1 MPDPTG
7 PRRRLTPAQ
16 YARAR
21 AENHTD
27 AELQAQG
34 FDLPNGPPGGQVAVN
49 DTLGAAQGQTPKSA
63 NRRQLTHAEYN
74 RAVNGKDLSGRYGD
88 KHTDDELRAQGF
100 DLPDVGGGR
109 MAANAG
115 LGAAEGVTYGNAAEL
130 YGAGAVAGYG
140 STMAGRMFE
149 RQNPSPDRNPKPPS
163 LSDLYISKRDEAR
176 DRIATARRESPL
188 VTGGSEFVAGLIAPG
203 GVAIK
208 GYRTAKAAQALNK
221 LSPLRTALEASKVTA
236 KTAGK
241 IGAVQGGVY
250 GLGQSGEDTRGGITN
265 PLSQVMDML
274 VGAGVGSTVGAGL
287 GGAIPLV
294 VPVGKALG
302 GVYKGAVRKL
312 GVTTAKS
319 RAATNAQRTLD
330 EIVAAGSS
338 RENVVAR
345 EQKILDQGRLSAP
358 AENPGTALDAMGP
371 AGVNLVNRLGLVNS
385 KTAGLL
391 NNAARTYSVRH
402 PLRQVLIKAAKN
414 RSPASSLAEDVLSDG
429 VIGTTIAGKTGGLVA
444 GIKNAVGAGT
454 RRSEL
459 NENLDL
465 VRSLLDP
472 VDGGTLQRILPPD
485 PTTKTPGVLGRILM
499 KLRGTPEALPKTL
512 ARPGFRNDPY
522 EKVLKEK
529 QLLEQTAVDDFFNPQ
544 TGDGGGGAAVVPLPR
559 PVVPSSPS
567 VVTPSETLTQAR
579 GKVPRERGQATQGQG
594 EPLSHFDRHQA
605 LFDASPISHQKANV
619 DFAKNYA
626 SLDDG
631 SGQATFLQNHL
642 AGRFYRGNAQAIR
655 YAEQEARLA
664 LAANAGQPRLVTEP
678 PAVNYYQEMLDAL
691 DYNTKNNLTTIDGDV
706 DTPGSI
712 TYALRKM
719 GRYSKAEAPGTDTA
733 TGPFAQDGSD
743 VSGRVGPSAFPDPTM
758 AATQMMSSMSGGI
771 GGGAYGATQGDTPRE
786 RLRNMLLYGVAGA
799 TGGAVAPKMVRSM
812 VKMAGNEIGTLGPRS
827 RAIAPIAQPVKAV
840 STGRFGWHQ
849 GATPVEREAD
859 RRLSDAVQRA
869 LTNPE
874 GEDVIVKQLAQNTG
888 RNLGPTRQ
896 VRGGGVWGGEP
907 NPNTTTL
914 FTGTPDWDDA
924 AKVLSSQSLVKGQ
937 DGALQ
942 WQTIPRGGNAGVVA
956 TGPNGGPVPAHLLE
970 EINHRLAS
978 DPKFAGQ
985 IGATEVDG
993 HLAFIHVPEW
1003 APKGLTGKQFQANVQ
1018 TFLSDLGAPA
1028 DQLVVAPQ
1036 QFRTA
1041 VFNGPAD
1048 YLEKL
1053 GRDPDAIQGLR
1064 DNLVA
1069 LQPVYEAHALE
1080 RGLDPAVVRARFERR
1095 IRALESLQKAYE
1107 VGPPSKGL
1115 RGTPVLETAS
1125 QLAIS
1130 ENAARGRPPAAWP
1143 SKASSPSQ
1151 VARVQQRLDDYFYEG
1166 VAEGHEAELRG
1177 QVAAEWYD
1185 ESIAEAHQMLE
1196 FAVPEVAEQGAMRTA
1211 FNAVWAI
1218 ASNGQM
1224 VTPNTKVAV
1233 GVMDQFLRSLRNATS
1248 EADLL
1253 KLRFTTFDPATWQ
1266 ATKFLNS
1273 AGQSRFRAV
1282 GEPGTGIASRL
1293 IKGHVRAATG
1303 HEFHLNKLTE
1313 WWRDAVRAT
1322 GNAEGAFKHLEKQ
1335 LLSQVL
1341 FAKRASS
1348 PFTVKEFGQKI
1359 GQFFRDVQGVPSD
1372 ASTVDLWIKRFGD
1385 QALGKVSTKID
1396 KKSASTVID
1405 DGVTPIQNRMMQ
1417 ASIRRAAERW
1427 FEATGERLTPKQVQA
1442 KLWYVIKGRFQEAGA
1457 TFKPGSL
1464 DTFAD
1469 AAARVLSEKG
1479 QATLGG
1485 LGIAGAAGGAG
1496 VVGMAIAE
1504 AIAAQKFKQKRQG
1517 TP

>member
-1 MPDPTG
+1 MIPSVNDPR
-7 PRRRLTPAQ
+7 PRLTPAE
-16 YARAR
+16 YARAQTEGR
-21 AENHTD
+21 TD
-27 AELQAQG
+27 AELRAQG

-49 DTLGAAQGQTPKSA
+49 DTLGAAQGQAPKSA

-88 KHTDDELRAQGF
+88 KFTDDELRAQGY

-109 MAANAG
+109 MAENAG
-115 LGAAEGVTYGNAAEL
+115 LGAAEGVTLGNAAEL
-130 YGAGAVAGYG
+130 YGAVAAAAGALREREPGDLWG
-140 STMAGRMFE
+140 TMAGRMPE

-176 DRIATARRESPL
+176 DRIATAHRENPL
-188 VTGGSEFVAGLIAPG
+188 LTGGSELVAGFIAPG
-203 GVAIK
+203 GFAAK

-221 LSPLRTALEASKVTA
+221 LSPLLEALAASKVAA
-236 KTAGK
+236 KTAGTV
-241 IGAVQGGVY
+241 GAVQGGVY
-250 GLGQSGEDTRGGITN
+250 GLGRSGEETRGGITN
-265 PLSQVMDML
+265 PLSQATDML
-274 VGAGVGSTVGAGL
+274 VGGGVGGTVGAGI

-294 VPVGKALG
+294 VPVGKALVG
-302 GVYKGAVRKL
+302 AAKGAVRKL

-319 RAATNAQRTLD
+319 RAATNAQRILD
-330 EIVAAGSS
+330 EIQAAGSS
-338 RENVVAR
+338 PESVVAR
-345 EQKILDQGRLSAP
+345 EQKIVDQPRLSLP
-358 AENPGTALDAMGP
+358 AENSGTALDAMGQ
-371 AGVNLVNRLGLVNS
+371 AGVNLINRLGPVNPE
-385 KTAGLL
+385 TAGLL
-391 NNAARTYSVRH
+391 NNAARTFSVRN
-402 PLRQVLIKAAKN
+402 PLRQALIKAAKN
-414 RSPASSLAEDVLSDG
+414 REPASSLAEDVLSDG
-429 VIGTTIAGKTGGLVA
+429 VIATSIAGKTGGLVA

-454 RRSEL
+454 RRSGL

-472 VDGGTLQRILPPD
+472 VDGGTLQRTLSPD
-485 PTTKTPGVLGRILM
+485 PTTKAPGVLRRALM
-499 KLRGTPEALPKTL
+499 KLRGTPKAPPETL

-522 EKVLKEK
+522 EKVLKKK
-529 QLLEQTAVDDFFNPQ
+529 QLLEQTAVDDFFNPPGVLARAKAAAEPQ
-544 TGDGGGGAAVVPLPR
+544 ALRGDVGANEVPIPLL
-559 PVVPSSPS
+559 
-567 VVTPSETLTQAR
+567 TPPETLPGAQGR
-579 GKVPRERGQATQGQG
+579 VPRERGQATQGQD
-594 EPLSHFDRHQA
+594 EPFSHIERHQT
-605 LFDASPISHQKANV
+605 LFDESPVSHQEANP

-631 SGQATFLQNHL
+631 SGQANFLQKHL
-642 AGRFYRGNAQAIR
+642 AGRLYRGNAQAMR

-664 LAANAGQPRLVTEP
+664 LPENAGQPRLVTEA
-678 PAVNYYQEMLDAL
+678 PAVNYYQDMLDAL

-706 DTPGSI
+706 NTPGSI

-719 GRYSKAEAPGTDTA
+719 GRYSEAKAPGTDKA

-743 VSGRVGPSAFPDPTM
+743 VSGRVGPSTFPDPTM
-758 AATQMMSSMSGGI
+758 AANRMMSSMS
-771 GGGAYGATQGDTPRE
+771 GGAYGATQGDTPRE
-786 RLRNMLLYGVAGA
+786 RLKNTLTFAALGVLGPNIIKKI
-799 TGGAVAPKMVRSM
+799 GAV
-812 VKMAGNEIGTLGPRS
+812 GPRS
-827 RAIAPIAQPVKAV
+827 RAIASIAQPVKAV
-840 STGRFGWHQ
+840 STGRFGWHR
-849 GATPVEREAD
+849 GATSVERDAD
-859 RRLSDAVQRA
+859 RRLTDAVQRA

-874 GEDVIVKQLAQNTG
+874 GEDVIVKRFAQNTG

-914 FTGTPDWDDA
+914 FTGTTDWDDA
-924 AKVLSSQSLVKGQ
+924 AKVLSSQSLAKGQ

-970 EINHRLAS
+970 EINHRLAN

-1130 ENAARGRPPAAWP
+1130 ENAAWGRPPAAWP

-1166 VAEGHEAELRG
+1166 VVEGHEAELRG
-1177 QVAAEWYD
+1177 QVAAQWYD
-1185 ESIAEAHQMLE
+1185 EDIAKAHQMLE

-1218 ASNGQM
+1218 TSNGQM

-1233 GVMDQFLRSLRNATS
+1233 GVMDQFLQGLRNATS

-1282 GEPGTGIASRL
+1282 GEPGTGIAGQL

-1322 GNAEGAFKHLEKQ
+1322 GNAEGAFKHLEER

-1348 PFTVKEFGQKI
+1348 PFAVEEFGQKI

-1385 QALGKVSTKID
+1385 QALGNVSTKID
-1396 KKSASTVID
+1396 KKSGSTVID

-1417 ASIRRAAERW
+1417 TSIRQAAERW
-1427 FEATGERLTPKQVQA
+1427 SEATGERLTPKQVQA

-1485 LGIAGAAGGAG
+1485 LGIAGGVGGAG
-1496 VVGMAIAE
+1496 VAGMAIAE